1 MKKFL
6 FIFFAIALSLP
17 LYAQESLTSDD
28 DPLTEYQSDRTEEI
42 VSESEESADLL
53 SESEDQPKKP
63 FNFAR
68 QKFEFGIDVGAG
80 IDNDLLKIGDIF
92 KKEIVIDLNKLYG
105 DVSNTG
111 LNINLDV
118 GAGLF
123 LNVKNIEITESLW
136 DFGFFLGVDGR
147 VNLNVPRSIFTLVSK
162 GNIDQHYFEGLI
174 SAAGSVFANAGL
186 SGSAK
191 FGKLRVGLKP
201 AVYAPLLFIPRSG
214 ISYTLDT
221 EESIFFSTSGDIKI
235 YSPFV
240 GNGELKFGVDLSAN
254 GEYALFPFLDVG
266 GSLSSIPL
274 VPAALENGMM
284 YSLKMDEPFTVTTDD
299 LLNGDVD
306 GLPEFKIDDG
316 KPFTEKVNVFRP
328 LRFDI
333 YARYKP
339 FNSELL
345 VIRPNIGFSVDINNK
360 EGYFNAGL
368 EAQLNLF
375 NNLLMLNLGT
385 HYTDA
390 VWMHRLGLALNL
402 RAFELDLSGALRS
415 ESFAGSFQAQG
426 FNLNLGLRFGW

>member
-6 FIFFAIALSLP
+6 FILFAIALSLP
-17 LYAQESLTSDD
+17 LYAQESLTSEDD
-28 DPLTEYQSDRTEEI
+28 ISPADYQLDQP
-42 VSESEESADLL
+42 EESADVQ
-53 SESEDQPKKP
+53 SQSEDQSNKP
-63 FNFAR
+63 VGFAR
-68 QKFEFGIDVGAG
+68 QKVEFGIDAGAG
-80 IDNDLLKIGDIF
+80 IDNDLLRIGDIF

-118 GAGLF
+118 AAGLF
-123 LNVKNIEITESLW
+123 LNIKNIEIVEGLW
-136 DFGFFLGVDGR
+136 DFGFSLGVDGG
-147 VNLNVPRSIFTLVSK
+147 VKLNVPKSIFTFISK
-162 GNIDQHYFEGLI
+162 GNIDQRYFRGSI
-174 SAAGSVFANAGL
+174 SASGGVFANVGL
-186 SGSAK
+186 VGSAK

-201 AVYAPLLFIPRSG
+201 AMYAPLLFIPKSG

-221 EESIFFSTSGDIKI
+221 EESILFSSSGDIRI

-240 GNGELKFGVDLSAN
+240 ENGELKFGVDLSVN

-274 VPAALENGMM
+274 IPAALENGMM

-299 LLNGDVD
+299 LLNGNVD
-306 GLPEFKIDDG
+306 GLPDFDIDDG

-339 FNSELL
+339 FNSEFL
-345 VIRPNIGFSVDINNK
+345 VIRPNIGFSVDINNE
-360 EGYFNAGL
+360 EGYFNAGV
-368 EAQLNLF
+368 EAQLDLF
-375 NNLLMLNLGT
+375 NEMLMINLGT

-390 VWMHRLGLALNL
+390 VWMHRLGLALNF

-426 FNLNLGLRFGW
+426 FNIDLGLRFGW